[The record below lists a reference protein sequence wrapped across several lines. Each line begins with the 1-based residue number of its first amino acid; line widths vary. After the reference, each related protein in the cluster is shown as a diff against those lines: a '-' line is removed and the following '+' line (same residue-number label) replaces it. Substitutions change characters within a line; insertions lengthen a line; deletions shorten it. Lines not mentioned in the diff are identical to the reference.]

1 MIEKLISATVA
12 FSLAISSV
20 AMPGAG
26 LLAGA
31 ATEGV
36 TAVAETETPTFE
48 TISLTLT
55 GIIGAN
61 VFYTIPDAYLT
72 EDYIV
77 ETEFT
82 GAGVS
87 KVTVP
92 VDVNKVV
99 STEGEK
105 QYMFT
110 LPVKSCN
117 MEKEYTAR
125 LYVRNAADGST
136 VASTGRDTVVVSNYV
151 NAFAVSDD
159 AIKSAF
165 GKAMQ
170 TYGYYSQKI
179 FNDLEELPNITLL
192 DLSDVTASTVADYES
207 DIRPYRG
214 TTKGEISQTSLYLDS
229 GTGIRAYLSNL
240 SADVDTSNLYMQ
252 YKVGTVTD
260 RVKVQQ
266 DDAGNYYGEVPDV
279 PADKLSAMYS
289 IAFYEGE
296 TQITDTT
303 NYGAYSYI
311 YTTLN
316 STSASEDLKNLVR
329 ALYKYSVATE
339 ALLATIIG

>member
-1 MIEKLISATVA
+1 MFKKLLSATMA
-12 FSLAISSV
+12 FTLAIGSV
-20 AMPGAG
+20 AMSGAG

-36 TAVAETETPTFE
+36 TAVAETEAPTFE

-55 GIIGAN
+55 GVIGAN
-61 VFYTIPDAYLT
+61 VFYSIPDAYLT

-77 ETEFT
+77 ETVFT

-117 MEKEYTAR
+117 MEKEYFAR

-170 TYGYYSQKI
+170 TYGYYSQRK
-179 FNDLEELPNITLL
+179 FNDLE
-192 DLSDVTASTVADYES
+192 
-207 DIRPYRG
+207 
-214 TTKGEISQTSLYLDS
+214 
-229 GTGIRAYLSNL
+229 
-240 SADVDTSNLYMQ
+240 
-252 YKVGTVTD
+252 
-260 RVKVQQ
+260 
-266 DDAGNYYGEVPDV
+266 
-279 PADKLSAMYS
+279 
-289 IAFYEGE
+289 
-296 TQITDTT
+296 
-303 NYGAYSYI
+303 
-311 YTTLN
+311 
-316 STSASEDLKNLVR
+316 
-329 ALYKYSVATE
+329 
-339 ALLATIIG
+339 